1 MWVAS
6 RGPLN
11 SSTGS
16 DDNGDTLFTDRRA
29 FAKAGDAG
37 AIVTRFGIF
46 NPHPGP
52 GDAIIPR
59 NFGRGPGEVNVNLSL
74 SRTFSFGEVSKGAAA
89 ESPVVSKHT
98 NNGRAFC
105 PPPKTRITHLNYPLT
120 FTIE

>member
-6 RGPLN
+6 SAPFN
-11 SSTGS
+11 ITTGS
-16 DDNGDTLFTDRRA
+16 DDNGDTLFTDRPA

-89 ESPVVSKHT
+89 DSPVASKDT
-98 NNGRAFC
+98 NDGRAFW
-105 PPPKTRITHLNYPLT
+105 PRLTGVITA
-120 FTIE
+120 